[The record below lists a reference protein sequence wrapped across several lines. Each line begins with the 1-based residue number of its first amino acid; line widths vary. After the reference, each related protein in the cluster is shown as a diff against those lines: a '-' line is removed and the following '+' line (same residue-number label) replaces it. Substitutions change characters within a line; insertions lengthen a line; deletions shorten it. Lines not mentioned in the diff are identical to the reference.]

1 MPSPTAVRPIEGS
14 ERRPAPGARRVAAEN
29 PAAKLSVTIRVR
41 RRTDAP
47 ALPVHHHADTPTGHV
62 SREEFTERYGASKS
76 DIDLVVS
83 FARANGLEVEETSA
97 SKRTVKIS
105 GTVEQMNHAFAVDLG
120 RYESPTETYRGR
132 EGAVKMPEDVS
143 QVVEGVF
150 GLDNRRMAR
159 RAGTRV
165 APRPSRPFAPGSARV
180 GSTTTPAEFGP
191 ALNVTTLTPPQVASL
206 YDYPLTPGAAGQTIG
221 LIEFG
226 GGFAQSDLNQ
236 FFTGLGG
243 GQTPPTPVVVGID
256 GVTNSPGV
264 DVNEDGEVTLDICVA
279 SSVAANAGVAVYFAP
294 WTEQGWV
301 DVITSSVHDATNNP
315 SVVSISW
322 GWPEFE
328 GIDGF
333 TWTQQAINAVNQT
346 FQDAAALGVTVFAA
360 SGDNGSD
367 CGQGDGVAHVL
378 YPASDPFVSACGGT
392 RVSDVSGASF
402 VETTWAQSFGTTGGG
417 VSDFFTLPTY
427 QIGAG
432 VPLSAN
438 DGHQGRGIP
447 DIAGNADPASGYNLV
462 VDGSSFPGVGGTSAT
477 APLYAALVALCNAK
491 LGRNVGFLNPL
502 LYALN
507 NTGVIRDIADH
518 ASNATGG
525 APGYT
530 AGPGWDGATG
540 LGVVDGQGL
549 LAALTA
555 RFTKEVTIITDRS
568 TFGKDE
574 IDAMLQISNPAVVDA
589 AFYVTV
595 DGFTP
600 ADLGITTTNPSPT
613 QLQAWAP
620 TFTESP
626 TPTGFTIRPSGLIA
640 ELPSLPAQPQRFT
653 FVYQAVFTNTNGF
666 TAEDIPV
673 GLTATTH
680 STSGTAVIDLI
691 TQPNPFMV
699 DGPISWLSTDVR
711 VFQLQPG
718 QSLAG
723 LPSVAMGTGA
733 TAGNSFVTNVI
744 GAFNTHSPFGHPF
757 DLISTDE
764 DTSKLE
770 LSEKVNGTPV
780 FNFAVARV
788 RYRAL
793 TVDATQVRA
802 FFRAFPASTT
812 STTYDTSTTYRSAVN
827 GTTKV
832 PLLGTVA
839 GEVTTIPFFAAPR
852 VDTGTQSMDT
862 QTDPANVQTIQH
874 DASGNER
881 DAYFGVWIDINQPN
895 QFRFPVNVTSDGPF
909 PSGRQSIQQLVRGIH
924 QCMVVELA
932 FDPEPIVNGTSPA
945 TSDKLSQ
952 RNLSIV
958 ASDNPGTAASH
969 RIPNTFEIKPT
980 HEILPPGWTPDEIM
994 IDWGN
999 TPAGGEATIYLPG
1012 AHTGE
1017 ILDLAAKMYGMT
1029 TLRRIDDHTLVCR
1042 AEGATWMPVPPGAG
1056 PGYAGL
1062 LTIDLPPTVRRGQSF
1077 TVVVRQIT
1085 SSAAK
1090 HFEPPPPP
1098 IQRAGSRAK
1107 GARPAPVPTK
1117 PNSRPES
1124 RHTLGAFQIQ
1134 IPVRTKQT
1142 ILEPEERT
1150 YSVLKFIEQ
1159 TIPHE
1164 NRWYPVFEKYVN
1176 VIGDRVKALGGDPT
1190 RIRPSP
1196 DGSGVRPETHPGTK
1210 PTSHGHEVR
1219 LRFTGKVDGI
1229 VYDRFGDFEG
1239 FVLETEDGPRH
1250 FKCHEAELE
1259 NVLMRAWN
1267 GRVRTTVIVEA
1278 GSEERPEEV
1287 ILFAPPVPFRNGD
1300 GHR

>member
-1 MPSPTAVRPIEGS
+1 
-14 ERRPAPGARRVAAEN
+14 VAEEN
-29 PAAKLSVTIRVR
+29 PSARFSVTIRVR

-47 ALPVHHHADTPTGHV
+47 TLPVHPHADSPTGHL
-62 SREEFTERYGASKS
+62 SREEFADRFGASKT

-83 FARANGLEVEETSA
+83 FARANGLEIEETSTA
-97 SKRTVKIS
+97 RRVVKVF
-105 GTVEQMNHAFAVDLG
+105 GTAEQFNRAFGVDLG
-120 RYESPTETYRGR
+120 RYESPTESYRGR
-132 EGAVKMPEDVS
+132 EGAVTMPQDVA

-165 APRPSRPFAPGSARV
+165 APRTSKPFGPASGRV
-180 GSTTTPAEFGP
+180 GSTVVPMELGP
-191 ALNVTTLTPPQVASL
+191 SLNVTALTPTQVASL
-206 YDYPLTPGAAGQTIG
+206 YDYPISSGAAGQTIG
-221 LIEFG
+221 LVEFG
-226 GGFAQSDLNQ
+226 GGFSQSDLNQ

-243 GQTPPTPVVVGID
+243 GVAAPTPIVVGMD
-256 GVTNSPGV
+256 GVTNNPGA
-264 DVNEDGEVTLDICVA
+264 DVNEDGEVTLDVCVA
-279 SSVAANAGVAVYFAP
+279 SSVAANADVAVYFAP

-301 DVITSSVHDATNNP
+301 DVITTAVHDARNNP
-315 SVVSISW
+315 SVLSISW

-328 GIDGF
+328 GIEGF

-367 CGQGDGVAHVL
+367 CGQGDGSAHVL

-392 RVSDVSGASF
+392 RISDVSGASF
-402 VETTWAQSFGTTGGG
+402 TETTWAQSFGTTGGG
-417 VSDFFTLPTY
+417 ISDFFSLPTY
-427 QIGAG
+427 QVGAG

-447 DIAGNADPASGYNLV
+447 DIAGNADPASGYNLI
-462 VDGSSFPGVGGTSAT
+462 VDGSNFPGVGGTSAT
-477 APLYAALVALCNAK
+477 APLYAALVALCNAR

-507 NTGVIRDIADH
+507 NTGVIRDIADN

-574 IDAMLQISNPAVVDA
+574 IEAMLQVSNPAVIDA

-600 ADLGITTTNPSPT
+600 AELGITTTNPTPA

-626 TPTGFTIRPSGLIA
+626 TPTGFSIRPSALVA

-653 FVYQAVFTNTNGF
+653 FVYQVVFANTNAF

-673 GLTATTH
+673 ALTAATH
-680 STSGTAVIDLI
+680 GTSGTAVIDLI
-691 TQPNPFMV
+691 TQPNPYMV
-699 DGPISWLSTDVR
+699 DGPISWLSTDMR

-723 LPSVAMGTGA
+723 LPGVVMGTGA
-733 TAGNSFVTNVI
+733 NAANSFITNII
-744 GAFNTHSPFGHPF
+744 GAFNSHSPFGHPF

-764 DTSKLE
+764 DTSRLE
-770 LSEKVNGTPV
+770 LSEKVNATPV

-793 TVDATQVRA
+793 SADATQVRA

-812 STTYDTSTTYRSAVN
+812 STTFDTTTTYRSAVN
-827 GTTKV
+827 GTTKI

-852 VDTGTQSMDT
+852 VDTGSQSMDF
-862 QTDPANVQTIQH
+862 QQDPANVQTIQH

-881 DAYFGVWIDINQPN
+881 DAYFGVFVDINQPN

-909 PSGRQSIQQLVRGIH
+909 TSGRQSIQQLVRGVH

-932 FDPEPIVNGTSPA
+932 FDPDPITSGQNPA

-999 TPAGGEATIYLPG
+999 TPAGSEATIYLPG

-1029 TLRRIDDHTLVCR
+1029 TLRRIDDHTLACR

-1062 LTIDLPPTVRRGQSF
+1062 LTIDLPATVRRGQSF
-1077 TVVVRQIT
+1077 TVVIRQIT

-1090 HFEPPPPP
+1090 HVEPPTQP
-1098 IQRAGSRAK
+1098 RTRTK
-1107 GARPAPVPTK
+1107 GARPTPVPTK
-1117 PNSRPES
+1117 PTSRPEA

-1176 VIGDRVKALGGDPT
+1176 VIGDRVRALGGDPT

-1196 DGSGVRPETHPGTK
+1196 DGSGVHPDPHSGTK
-1210 PTSHGHEVR
+1210 PAPDTQGEVR

-1250 FKCHEAELE
+1250 FKCREAELE
-1259 NVLMRAWN
+1259 NVLTRAWN
-1267 GRVRTTVIVEA
+1267 GRVRTTVVVEA
-1278 GSEERPEEV
+1278 DSEERPHEV
-1287 ILFAPPVPFRNGD
+1287 ILYAPPVPFRNGD

>member
-47 ALPVHHHADTPTGHV
+47 ALPVHQHADTPTGHV
-62 SREEFTERYGASKS
+62 SREEFTERYGASKA
-76 DIDLVVS
+76 DLDLVVS

-165 APRPSRPFAPGSARV
+165 APRPSRPFALGSARV
-180 GSTTTPAEFGP
+180 GSTTTPTEFGP

-206 YDYPLTPGAAGQTIG
+206 YDYPLTPGATGQTIG

-243 GQTPPTPVVVGID
+243 GQTAPTPVVVGID

-315 SVVSISW
+315 SVLSISW

-378 YPASDPFVSACGGT
+378 YPASDPFVSACGGA

-417 VSDFFTLPTY
+417 ISDFFTLPTY

-491 LGRNVGFLNPL
+491 LGRSVGFLNPL

-555 RFTKEVTIITDRS
+555 RFTREVTIITDRS

-600 ADLGITTTNPSPT
+600 ADLGITTTNPTPT

-626 TPTGFTIRPSGLIA
+626 TPTGFTIRPSALIA

-723 LPSVAMGTGA
+723 LPSCRDGHGHDR
-733 TAGNSFVTNVI
+733 GEFVR
-744 GAFNTHSPFGHPF
+744 HERHR
-757 DLISTDE
+757 
-764 DTSKLE
+764 
-770 LSEKVNGTPV
+770 
-780 FNFAVARV
+780 RV
-788 RYRAL
+788 QHAL
-793 TVDATQVRA
+793 AVRA
-802 FFRAFPASTT
+802 SVRSHLDRRRHLEARAVGEGERNAGVQLRGGAGSL
-812 STTYDTSTTYRSAVN
+812 SRVDGGRHA
-827 GTTKV
+827 GAR
-832 PLLGTVA
+832 LL
-839 GEVTTIPFFAAPR
+839 PR
-852 VDTGTQSMDT
+852 VPGVDDV
-862 QTDPANVQTIQH
+862 DDLRHEH
-874 DASGNER
+874 D
-881 DAYFGVWIDINQPN
+881 V
-895 QFRFPVNVTSDGPF
+895 
-909 PSGRQSIQQLVRGIH
+909 
-924 QCMVVELA
+924 
-932 FDPEPIVNGTSPA
+932 
-945 TSDKLSQ
+945 SQ
-952 RNLSIV
+952 RRKRYDEGS
-958 ASDNPGTAASH
+958 AARHGGRGSDDDSVLRGTARRH
-969 RIPNTFEIKPT
+969 R
-980 HEILPPGWTPDEIM
+980 H
-994 IDWGN
+994 
-999 TPAGGEATIYLPG
+999 
-1012 AHTGE
+1012 
-1017 ILDLAAKMYGMT
+1017 
-1029 TLRRIDDHTLVCR
+1029 
-1042 AEGATWMPVPPGAG
+1042 AEHGHANG
-1056 PGYAGL
+1056 PGERA
-1062 LTIDLPPTVRRGQSF
+1062 DDSARRQ
-1077 TVVVRQIT
+1077 R
-1085 SSAAK
+1085 
-1090 HFEPPPPP
+1090 
-1098 IQRAGSRAK
+1098 QRA
-1107 GARPAPVPTK
+1107 
-1117 PNSRPES
+1117 
-1124 RHTLGAFQIQ
+1124 
-1134 IPVRTKQT
+1134 
-1142 ILEPEERT
+1142 
-1150 YSVLKFIEQ
+1150 
-1159 TIPHE
+1159 
-1164 NRWYPVFEKYVN
+1164 
-1176 VIGDRVKALGGDPT
+1176 
-1190 RIRPSP
+1190 
-1196 DGSGVRPETHPGTK
+1196 
-1210 PTSHGHEVR
+1210 
-1219 LRFTGKVDGI
+1219 
-1229 VYDRFGDFEG
+1229 
-1239 FVLETEDGPRH
+1239 
-1250 FKCHEAELE
+1250 
-1259 NVLMRAWN
+1259 
-1267 GRVRTTVIVEA
+1267 
-1278 GSEERPEEV
+1278 
-1287 ILFAPPVPFRNGD
+1287 
-1300 GHR
+1300 

>member
-1 MPSPTAVRPIEGS
+1 
-14 ERRPAPGARRVAAEN
+14 VAAEN
-29 PAAKLSVTIRVR
+29 PSAKLSVTIRVR

-47 ALPVHHHADTPTGHV
+47 ALPVHHNADTTTGHM
-62 SREEFTERYGASKS
+62 SREEFAERFGASKA
-76 DIDLVVS
+76 DLDLVVS
-83 FARANGLEVEETSA
+83 FARSKGLEVEETSTA
-97 SKRTVKIS
+97 RRIVKVF
-105 GTVEQMNHAFAVDLG
+105 GTVEQMNQAFGVDLG
-120 RYESPTETYRGR
+120 RYESTTETYRGR
-132 EGAVKMPEDVS
+132 EGAVNMPQDVA

-165 APRPSRPFAPGSARV
+165 APRAPKAFAPASGRIGTV
-180 GSTTTPAEFGP
+180 DTSTELGGGP
-191 ALNVTTLTPPQVASL
+191 SLNVSALTPPQVASL
-206 YDYPLTPGAAGQTIG
+206 YDYPVTPGAAGQTIG
-221 LIEFG
+221 LVEFG
-226 GGFAQSDLNQ
+226 GGFAQTDLNQ
-236 FFTGLGG
+236 FFSGLGG
-243 GQTPPTPVVVGID
+243 GFTAPTPVVVGMD
-256 GVTNSPGV
+256 GVTNNPGA
-264 DVNEDGEVTLDICVA
+264 DINEDGEVTLDICVA

-301 DVITSSVHDATNNP
+301 DVITSAVHDATNNP
-315 SVVSISW
+315 SVLSISW

-328 GIDGF
+328 GIEGF

-360 SGDNGSD
+360 SGDSGSD
-367 CGQGDGVAHVL
+367 CGQGDGAAHVL
-378 YPASDPFVSACGGT
+378 YPASDPFVSSCGGT
-392 RVSDVSGASF
+392 RISDVSGASF
-402 VETTWAQSFGTTGGG
+402 TETTWSQSFGTTGGG
-417 VSDFFTLPTY
+417 ISDFFSLPTY

-432 VPLSAN
+432 IPLSAN

-477 APLYAALVALCNAK
+477 APLYAALVALCNAR
-491 LGRNVGFLNPL
+491 LGRTVGFLNPL

-507 NTGVIRDIADH
+507 NTGVIRDIADN

-530 AGPGWDGATG
+530 AGPGWDAATG

-555 RFTKEVTIITDRS
+555 RFMKEVTIITDRS

-574 IDAMLQISNPAVVDA
+574 IDAMLQVSNPAVVDA

-600 ADLGITTTNPSPT
+600 AELGITTTNPT
-613 QLQAWAP
+613 AAQLQAWAP

-626 TPTGFTIRPSGLIA
+626 TPTGFTIRPSALVA

-653 FVYQAVFTNTNGF
+653 FVYQVVFTNTNAF

-673 GLTATTH
+673 SLTATTH

-699 DGPISWLSTDVR
+699 DGPVSWLSTDVR

-723 LPSVAMGTGA
+723 LPSVVMGTGA
-733 TAGNSFVTNVI
+733 NAANSFITNII
-744 GAFNTHSPFGHPF
+744 GAFNAHTPFGHPF

-793 TVDATQVRA
+793 SVDATQVRA

-812 STTYDTSTTYRSAVN
+812 STTYDVSTTYRSAVN
-827 GTTKV
+827 GTTRI

-852 VDTGTQSMDT
+852 VDTGSQTMDA
-862 QTDPANVQTIQH
+862 QTDFANVQTIQH

-881 DAYFGVWIDINQPN
+881 DAYFGVWVDINQPN
-895 QFRFPVNVTSDGPF
+895 QLRFPVNVTSDGPF
-909 PSGRQSIQQLVRGIH
+909 TSGRQSVQQLVRGIH

-932 FDPEPIVNGTSPA
+932 FDPEPITNGQSPA

-958 ASDNPGTAASH
+958 SSDNPGTAASH

-1029 TLRRIDDHTLVCR
+1029 TLRRIDDHTLACR

-1062 LTIDLPPTVRRGQSF
+1062 LTIDLPATVRRGQSF

-1085 SSAAK
+1085 SSATK
-1090 HFEPPPPP
+1090 HVEPPTPQP
-1098 IQRAGSRAK
+1098 RTRSK
-1107 GARPAPVPTK
+1107 GARPTPVPTK
-1117 PNSRPES
+1117 PTSRPES

-1164 NRWYPVFEKYVN
+1164 NRWYPVFERYVS

-1196 DGSGVRPETHPGTK
+1196 DGSGVHPEPHTGGSPKPSPTPG
-1210 PTSHGHEVR
+1210 SDVR
-1219 LRFTGKVDGI
+1219 VRFTGKVDGI

-1250 FKCHEAELE
+1250 FKCRETELE
-1259 NVLMRAWN
+1259 HVLTRAWN
-1267 GRVRTTVIVEA
+1267 GRVRTAVVVDVD
-1278 GSEERPEEV
+1278 SEERPQEV
-1287 ILFAPPVPFRNGD
+1287 ILYAPPAPFRNGD